1 MNNTNKYIL
10 YYAAFC
16 VSIDVLDRTTN
27 VFQKQT
33 GFFGK
38 AYNFPYTDGW
48 SLFHIAWGS
57 LASLMDVPFKIYI
70 PLAIANE
77 IILEQT
83 LCNLSKKY
91 PIIRYSRECDSV
103 PHMITDIIYGIC
115 GYYIPVLLRD

>member
-48 SLFHIAWGS
+48 SLFHIAWGY
-57 LASLMDVPFKIYI
+57 LASSMDVPFKIYI

-83 LCNLSKKY
+83 LCNLSKTY
-91 PIIRYSRECDSV
+91 PIIRYSRECDSI
-103 PHMITDIIYGIC
+103 PHMLTDILYGVC
-115 GYYIPVLLRD
+115 GYYIPVFLRD

>member
-1 MNNTNKYIL
+1 MFWIE
-10 YYAAFC
+10 A
-16 VSIDVLDRTTN
+16 TN

-57 LASLMDVPFKIYI
+57 LASLMNVPFKIYI

-83 LCNLSKKY
+83 LCNLSKKCDIQLLDTVIY
-91 PIIRYSRECDSV
+91 RECDSI